1 MAKALLGHLS
11 GPDPIVLAEIAR
23 LRRRVRD
30 LEDEVDRLH
39 AANDALTALTAA
51 AVADE
56 QVLSV
61 ADREP
66 VLT

>member
-11 GPDPIVLAEIAR
+11 GPDPVVLAEIAR

-30 LEDEVDRLH
+30 LEDELDRLH
-39 AANDALTALTAA
+39 AENDALTALAA
-51 AVADE
+51 AEE

-61 ADREP
+61 AERQP

>member
-11 GPDPIVLAEIAR
+11 GPDPVVLAEIAR

-39 AANDALTALTAA
+39 TANDALTAV
-51 AVADE
+51 VAED

-61 ADREP
+61 TEREP
-66 VLT
+66 ALT

>member
-30 LEDEVDRLH
+30 LEDELDRLH
-39 AANDALTALTAA
+39 TENDALSALVAA
-51 AVADE
+51 GE

-61 ADREP
+61 TEREP
-66 VLT
+66 ALT